1 MNLKIYE
8 IFSMQQALN
17 DLYEKNIY
25 IPIKICLKLKLNINK
40 CEEIT
45 NLFIDRVK
53 KIFGNEKISDL
64 NKMDESEI
72 KLYNNL
78 LTQEID
84 IELIKIPIELI
95 DDKTITTLKN
105 YDILSKI
112 IL

>member
-1 MNLKIYE
+1 
-8 IFSMQQALN
+8 
-17 DLYEKNIY
+17 
-25 IPIKICLKLKLNINK
+25 
-40 CEEIT
+40 
-45 NLFIDRVK
+45 
-53 KIFGNEKISDL
+53 
-64 NKMDESEI
+64 MDESEI